1 MTAVKLM
8 RSALI
13 LGLFSLLAACST
25 FGGGRGGGAIP
36 VVNDPAPIVSGTM
49 RPYQVRG
56 RWYTPKEQPNYE
68 EVGMASWYGDAFNG
82 RPTSTGERFNMHEL
96 TAAHKTLPLPGLV
109 EVTNLDNG
117 RRVVVRINDR
127 GPFVDGR
134 IIDLSRGAAQELG
147 MISQGVGRVRVRYL
161 GQAPRLGGGVVLQQA
176 EARPA
181 RTPPA
186 SQPVPYTA
194 VAAAP
199 PPPVVA
205 SSAVAQTGG
214 MWVQAGAFA
223 DPRAARRI
231 AQRLGDRATVQP
243 TNSGGRELYRV
254 VVGPWEDA
262 TAAESARQAVV
273 ARGYADALLI
283 SSR

>member
-1 MTAVKLM
+1 MTAVRLM

-25 FGGGRGGGAIP
+25 FGGGRGGGGIP

-117 RRVVVRINDR
+117 RRVVVRLNDR

-161 GQAPRLGGGVVLQQA
+161 GRAPRLGGGVVLQQA
-176 EARPA
+176 ETRSTRPA
-181 RTPPA
+181 AVP
-186 SQPVPYTA
+186 QPVPYA
-194 VAAAP
+194 VVAAASP
-199 PPPVVA
+199 PPA
-205 SSAVAQTGG
+205 SVPTPTAQAGG
-214 MWVQAGAFA
+214 VWVQAGAFA
-223 DPRAARRI
+223 DQRAARRI
-231 AQRLGDRATVQP
+231 AGRLGDRATVQP
-243 TNSGGRELYRV
+243 MNSGGRELYRV
-254 VVGPWEDA
+254 VVGPWDDA
-262 TAAESARQAVV
+262 TAAENARQAVV